1 MTSLKELPGYIKA
14 TFILLLLFL
23 IFSGLFH
30 AQSFLVPFTVACLF
44 AFLLNP
50 ISVRLERWGVN
61 RVIAI
66 IISIL
71 IAILVVAGLVF
82 FFSTQIMSFRD
93 DLPEL
98 NAQLNKKIEA
108 IQNYV
113 ETKFN
118 VSEAKQ
124 DEFLRKK
131 SRSFFDSGGGIV
143 MNVFSATGT
152 FIAMTL
158 LIPIY
163 IFFLTFYKKRIHNF
177 IIKVANP
184 ENYTRN
190 EEIIQRIARVTQSYL
205 AGLLIDIA
213 ILSVLNTV
221 GFLIIG
227 LKHAVLL
234 GVTAAILNIIPYVGV
249 LIGSIF
255 PVAIA
260 LLTKDSLWAAAAAAG
275 VCIVV
280 QFLDNN
286 FITPKVVGSSVN
298 LNPLA
303 TLIVLI
309 IGGTVWGVAGMMLF
323 IPLLGMLKVVFDN
336 IESLQPYGYL
346 IGEEKDSGKFS
357 LAFLKRLK

>member
-1 MTSLKELPGYIKA
+1 MMAIKEIPGYVKA
-14 TFILLLLFL
+14 TFILLLIFL
-23 IFSGLFH
+23 IFSSLFH
-30 AQSFLVPFTVACLF
+30 AQQFLVPFTVACLF

-50 ISVRLERWGVN
+50 ISMRLERWGTN

-71 IAILVVAGLVF
+71 IAILVVAGLIF

-98 NAQLNKKIEA
+98 NAQLNKKLEA
-108 IQNYV
+108 IQSYV

-118 VSEAKQ
+118 VSQEKQ
-124 DEFLRKK
+124 EEFIKKK
-131 SRSFFDSGGGIV
+131 SKSLFEGGGIV

-177 IIKVANP
+177 IIKIANP

-221 GFLIIG
+221 GFLVIG

-260 LLTKDSLWAAAAAAG
+260 LLTKDSLWSAAAAAG

-309 IGGTVWGVAGMMLF
+309 VGGTVWGVAGMMLF

-336 IESLQPYGYL
+336 VESLQPYGYL